1 MLSSEQI
8 ERVYAPGCE
17 SDGEGYV
24 SNHPNLSIF
33 TFTAPISL
41 TVCLPWQRL
50 FSDQLGVA
58 LASALFPL
66 LCPLRLHSC
75 LLPATQACTSG
86 RDRDGKTSGWRER
99 GERERR
105 EQKAKN
111 IGEEKVFYPLW
122 GKLLIRAEVV
132 GQLGSIVYPTV
143 VTVIPSVG
151 KLLKW
156 HKK

>member
-66 LCPLRLHSC
+66 LCPLRLYSC

-86 RDRDGKTSGWRER
+86 RDRDRKTSGWRER
-99 GERERR
+99 GERER
-105 EQKAKN
+105 AK
-111 IGEEKVFYPLW
+111 
-122 GKLLIRAEVV
+122 RAE
-132 GQLGSIVYPTV
+132 GKEHRGRKSFLSIMRKTFD
-143 VTVIPSVG
+143 TS
-151 KLLKW
+151 
-156 HKK
+156 